1 MWDRDSLKNTHCSFP
16 PTAQI
21 PFLQAF
27 LAVVFYCLDN
37 LQSLW
42 LSGPCLEVLTIP
54 QTGRAVQWRLSVW
67 QSLSSEILLG
77 DCCCTFFLLCCF
89 SQVLW
94 LLFHRLGPWVFH
106 FLMASVL
113 KHNLH
118 SSKKVPGFSKD
129 NYPESKSPSRDSF
142 WDLDPDLPFL
152 W

>member
-16 PTAQI
+16 PTERI
-21 PFLQAF
+21 SFLQAF

-42 LSGPCLEVLTIP
+42 LSVPCLNC
-54 QTGRAVQWRLSVW
+54 WRSHRLGELCSEGIQS
-67 QSLSSEILLG
+67 QSLSSEI
-77 DCCCTFFLLCCF
+77 
-89 SQVLW
+89 VKW
-94 LLFHRLGPWVFH
+94 LLLYFLPTLLLLPSAMASVSQTWTWVFH

-113 KHNLH
+113 KHNFH

-129 NYPESKSPSRDSF
+129 IYPESKSPSRDSF

-152 W
+152 